1 MSKEL
6 SSARAKGRQ
15 AASVKSRKVSG
26 DESLLA
32 ESMGQLHG
40 GASIYDVA
48 EQAEVSIVT
57 VSRVFND
64 YPHVSDRMRNRV
76 FTAAR
81 RVGYTPRLVSK
92 RNVIAAILGHLD
104 HLSAGDYKTRLL
116 LYIVRVAAKAGYLVE
131 FIPYDS
137 VDLATKHLV
146 NGMVEVGLTVDE
158 VAKLVS
164 LPKVPKVATN
174 KEMASDDW
182 NYVSSDH
189 YHEAE
194 TAVRHLLERGH
205 ERIALVLDE
214 ERGWGVERRRAGY
227 EETLVRGS
235 SGAFQPMTLFASLLP
250 ASDIARRIRESNC
263 TACINL
269 TDNYGFAVMDAL
281 TNEQGLRIPDDI
293 SLVCLEN
300 ESVSQFLHPRLTTV
314 SQPLETIAEYA
325 VSGIIEQLHRG
336 KSHFRQ
342 VFKSHLIERASV
354 KKLN

>member
-182 NYVSSDH
+182 N
-189 YHEAE
+189 
-194 TAVRHLLERGH
+194 
-205 ERIALVLDE
+205 
-214 ERGWGVERRRAGY
+214 
-227 EETLVRGS
+227 
-235 SGAFQPMTLFASLLP
+235 
-250 ASDIARRIRESNC
+250 
-263 TACINL
+263 
-269 TDNYGFAVMDAL
+269 
-281 TNEQGLRIPDDI
+281 
-293 SLVCLEN
+293 
-300 ESVSQFLHPRLTTV
+300 
-314 SQPLETIAEYA
+314 
-325 VSGIIEQLHRG
+325 
-336 KSHFRQ
+336 
-342 VFKSHLIERASV
+342 
-354 KKLN
+354 

>member
-1 MSKEL
+1 MVKEL
-6 SSARAKGRQ
+6 ASTRAKGREG
-15 AASVKSRKVSG
+15 ASVRNRKASG
-26 DESLLA
+26 DEAVVEVGL
-32 ESMGQLHG
+32 GQLHG

-48 EQAEVSIVT
+48 EHADVSIVT

-64 YPHVSDRMRNRV
+64 YPHVSERMRNRV
-76 FTAAR
+76 FASAR

-92 RNVIAAILGHLD
+92 RNVLAAIIGNLD

-116 LYIVRVAAKAGYLVE
+116 LYVVRSAAKIGYLVE

-137 VDLATKHLV
+137 IDLATKHLV

-158 VAKLVS
+158 VARLVS

-174 KEMASDDW
+174 KEMADSDW

-194 TAVRHLLERGH
+194 MAVLHLLERGH

-227 EETLVRGS
+227 EETLARGS
-235 SGAFQPMTLFASLLP
+235 SGAFRPMTLFASLLT
-250 ASDIARRIRESNC
+250 ASDIARKIRDANC

-281 TNEQGLRIPDDI
+281 TNGQGLRIPDDI
-293 SLVCLEN
+293 SMVCLEN
-300 ESVSQFLHPRLTTV
+300 ESVSPFLHPRLTTIA
-314 SQPLETIAEYA
+314 QPLEAIAEHA
-325 VSGIIEQLHRG
+325 VSGIIEQVHSG
-336 KSHFRQ
+336 MPQFRQ
-342 VFKSHLIERASV
+342 VFKSRLVERASV